1 MLVGT
6 KERRRVSITAL
17 LIVILALGALLAL
30 MATGTIGTIGADAE
44 TPLAGC

>member
-6 KERRRVSITAL
+6 KERRKVSITAL

-30 MATGTIGTIGADAE
+30 MA
-44 TPLAGC
+44 